1 MKGAG
6 NVRDI
11 LKIGKLGWWEWFSSK
26 GSLFCHSGSD
36 FACCLSNQGPCF
48 SYDSYDAVFIP
59 LGALENKKQSSSSMH
74 FGLDNLLWVPSNLKN
89 SMILWIDEGILD
101 VFCAV
106 CICSPSHA
114 IKTIWNTRDKSF
126 CPHIWGLKY
135 MDRPCTVFTK
145 SCSFLGTAGS
155 HQGSNPLCGRITLPA
170 KYVTWFSFKH
180 IQNKSLTRQTFN
192 SGLVSKTVMEDS
204 SQHQI

>member
-106 CICSPSHA
+106 CICSPSLLMPSRPYGILGTRA
-114 IKTIWNTRDKSF
+114 FALIFGAWNTWTDLALSLPRAVLSWEQQDHTKDQILF
-126 CPHIWGLKY
+126 VEGLH
-135 MDRPCTVFTK
+135 
-145 SCSFLGTAGS
+145 FLPNMW
-155 HQGSNPLCGRITLPA
+155 H
-170 KYVTWFSFKH
+170 
-180 IQNKSLTRQTFN
+180 
-192 SGLVSKTVMEDS
+192 GLVSSTYRINLWQDRHLTVA
-204 SQHQI
+204 